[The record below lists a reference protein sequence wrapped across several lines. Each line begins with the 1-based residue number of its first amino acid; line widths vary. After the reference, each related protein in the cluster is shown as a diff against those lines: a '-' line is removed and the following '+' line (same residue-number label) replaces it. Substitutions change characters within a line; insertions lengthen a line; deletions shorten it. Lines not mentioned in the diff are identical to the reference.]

1 MVKIPLMNFDLLKWV
16 DPSSFGYV
24 FLALILN
31 AAVAFLWHKKIYKKL
46 GLKTYEAIQRIH
58 LAETP
63 RLGGLI
69 LLLLLT
75 IYTWLHAETK
85 LALILKPSLIS
96 MIPLSL
102 VALKEDLFH
111 DVTPMT
117 RLIGLLGSGFLFVI
131 NFSGPYPLIEEAFL
145 APWFKNPL
153 ALMIFYPLA
162 LTGLANGS
170 NLTDGVHGLCS
181 VIFLSILGSLLFLAY
196 QVSDNTIMMAIWMV
210 MILIATFLSLNYP
223 WGKIFLGD
231 LGAYAIAFLTGMF
244 SIIFFGRHPE
254 ISSWFAVLIL
264 IYPMTEVAFSM
275 ARRCYRGQSIFSAD
289 TKHLHIKI
297 FYFLRKIPQLKG
309 YANPMVMPLLS
320 ILWLY
325 PLITIPWAFKKPPL
339 TLFFILLFWLI
350 YSVLYRIA
358 PNPQEKNV

>member
-1 MVKIPLMNFDLLKWV
+1 MNFNYPQWIDVSSHTYALLAFV
-16 DPSSFGYV
+16 LNG
-24 FLALILN
+24 LI
-31 AAVAFLWHKKIYKKL
+31 AILWHQKIYKKL

-69 LLLLLT
+69 LLFVLA

-85 LALILKPSLIS
+85 LALILKPCLIS

-102 VALKEDLFH
+102 VALKEDLLH

-117 RLIGLLGSGFLFVI
+117 RLIGLFGSGYLFVV
-131 NFSGPYPLIEEAFL
+131 NFSGPYPLIEETFS
-145 APWFKNPL
+145 APWFKNHL
-153 ALMIFYPLA
+153 ALVIFYPLA

-170 NLTDGVHGLCS
+170 NLTDGVNGLCS

-196 QVSDNTIMMAIWMV
+196 QVSDNTIMMAIWML

-244 SIIFFGRHPE
+244 TIIFFGRHPE

-275 ARRCYRGQSIFSAD
+275 ARRYFRGQSIFSAD

-297 FYFLRKIPQLKG
+297 FYFLRKIPQLKS
-309 YANPMVMPLLS
+309 YANPTVMPLLS

-339 TLFFILLFWLI
+339 TLFFILLFWAI
-350 YSVLYRIA
+350 YFVLYRVA